1 MMGKVKRA
9 CFSGLS
15 SPAGTRYVRLTESNK
30 PAQCY
35 ALLVST
41 VRDNHTRYRNEVATS
56 VGIEKV
62 HISIRKPYVLS

>member
-1 MMGKVKRA
+1 MMGEVKRA
-9 CFSGLS
+9 CLS

-41 VRDNHTRYRNEVATS
+41 VRDNHTRHRNENATS
-56 VGIEKV
+56 LGIEKV
-62 HISIRKPYVLS
+62 HVHMSIRNPCVLS